1 MCNRFLLGN
10 GFCNFL
16 NKIFLTHHI
25 IYFMKKYLLPAV
37 ALLFFSCK
45 ENKNNTSETEVVTK
59 TDTLKLPPPDEKA
72 AKNKFSNVLGWPAG
86 KSPTAPEGFTVTR
99 FAENIKSPRNM
110 IQAANGDIFV
120 VLSNSE
126 RTKTEK
132 IKNDIS
138 GKSDAEVGGKSA
150 NRIILY
156 RDANKDGIAESSSV
170 FLDNLNQPYGML
182 IIKDQFYVANTD
194 GLWVYPYKEGDMKIT
209 KPGKKIVNLPA
220 GGYNNHWTRNLIA
233 NKDQSKIYISVG
245 SGSNVGENG
254 MENEVRRA
262 NILEVNPD
270 GSGEKIYA
278 AGLRNPVG
286 MSWNPSTG
294 ELWTVVNERDE
305 LGDELVPDY
314 LTSVKQNKFYGWP
327 YAYFGK
333 NEDPRRKG
341 EKPDLVAKTIVP
353 DVPLGSHTASLGLS
367 FYTGNQF
374 PEKYKNGAFIGQHG
388 SWNRSSLVGYQVAF
402 VLFTNGKAAGSYQ
415 PFLTGFI
422 ANEEKGDVYG
432 RPVGVLQIADGS
444 LLVADDVSGIV
455 WRVAYNKK

>member
-1 MCNRFLLGN
+1 MR
-10 GFCNFL
+10 
-16 NKIFLTHHI
+16 K
-25 IYFMKKYLLPAV
+25 MQ
-37 ALLFFSCK
+37 
-45 ENKNNTSETEVVTK
+45 
-59 TDTLKLPPPDEKA
+59 
-72 AKNKFSNVLGWPAG
+72 KNKFSNVIGWPAG
-86 KSPTAPEGFTVTR
+86 KAPTAPEGFTVTR

-110 IQAANGDIFV
+110 IQAANGDVFV

-156 RDANKDGIAESSSV
+156 RDANKDGIPESSSV

-182 IIKDQFYVANTD
+182 IIKDKFYVANTD
-194 GLWVYPYKEGDMKIT
+194 GLWVYPYQQGETKIT
-209 KPGKKIVNLPA
+209 KPGKKIVSLPA
-220 GGYNNHWTRNLIA
+220 GGYNNHWTRNLIT

-254 MENEVRRA
+254 MEYEVRRA

-314 LTSVKQNKFYGWP
+314 LTSVKQNAFYGWP

-402 VLFTNGKAAGSYQ
+402 VPFANGKASGSYQ

-422 ANEEKGDVYG
+422 ANEAKGDVYG

-455 WRVAYNKK
+455 WRVAYTKKK

>member
-1 MCNRFLLGN
+1 
-10 GFCNFL
+10 
-16 NKIFLTHHI
+16 
-25 IYFMKKYLLPAV
+25 MKNYILPV
-37 ALLFFSCK
+37 LALLTLSCK
-45 ENKNNTSETEVVTK
+45 ENKNDKAGSKTAVTK
-59 TDTLKLPPPDEKA
+59 TDTLKLPAPDEKNS
-72 AKNKFSNVLGWPAG
+72 KTKFSNVLGWAKG
-86 KSPTAPEGFTVTR
+86 KMPVAPEGFTVTR

-110 IQAANGDIFV
+110 IQAENGDVFV

-126 RTKTEK
+126 RTVSEK

-156 RDANKDGIAESSSV
+156 RDADKDGVPESSSV
-170 FLDNLNQPYGML
+170 FLANLNQPYGML
-182 IIKDQFYVANTD
+182 IIKDHFYVANTD
-194 GLWVYPYKEGDMKIT
+194 GLWVYPYKLGDMKIT

-254 MENEVRRA
+254 MDKEVRRA

-286 MSWNPSTG
+286 MSWNPVTG

-305 LGDELVPDY
+305 LGDDLVPDY
-314 LTSVKQNKFYGWP
+314 LTSVKQNAFYGWP
-327 YAYFGK
+327 YSYFGK

-341 EKPDLVAKTIVP
+341 ERPDLVQKTIVP
-353 DVPLGSHTASLGLS
+353 DVPLGSHTASLGLT
-367 FYTGNQF
+367 FYTGSQF

-402 VLFTNGKAAGSYQ
+402 VPFANGKPAASYQ

-422 ANEEKGDVYG
+422 ADEAKGDVYG

-444 LLVADDVSGIV
+444 LLVADDVGGIV
-455 WRVAYNKK
+455 WRVSRAGK

>member
-1 MCNRFLLGN
+1 
-10 GFCNFL
+10 
-16 NKIFLTHHI
+16 
-25 IYFMKKYLLPAV
+25 MKKYLLPAV

-45 ENKNNTSETEVVTK
+45 ESKSKTTSDTDEVVTK
-59 TDTLKLPPPDEKA
+59 TDTLQLPPPDEKG
-72 AKNKFSNVLGWPAG
+72 AKNKFSNVIGWPAG

-156 RDANKDGIAESSSV
+156 RDANKDGVAESSSV

-182 IIKDQFYVANTD
+182 IIKNKFYVANTD
-194 GLWVYPYKEGDMKIT
+194 GLWVYPYEEGDMKIT

-254 MENEVRRA
+254 MEYEVRRA

-314 LTSVKQNKFYGWP
+314 LTSVKQNQFYGWP

-367 FYTGNQF
+367 FYTGTQF

-402 VLFTNGKAAGSYQ
+402 VPFNNGKATGSYQ

-432 RPVGVLQIADGS
+432 RPVGVLQISDGS

>member
-1 MCNRFLLGN
+1 
-10 GFCNFL
+10 
-16 NKIFLTHHI
+16 
-25 IYFMKKYLLPAV
+25 MKNYLLPAV
-37 ALLFFSCK
+37 AMLFFSCK
-45 ENKNNTSETEVVTK
+45 ENKNTQQTSDEAITQTN
-59 TDTLKLPPPDEKA
+59 TLKLPPPDEKG
-72 AKNKFSNVLGWPAG
+72 AKNKFSNVIGWPAG
-86 KSPTAPEGFTVTR
+86 KTPVAPDGFAVTR

-110 IQAANGDIFV
+110 IQADNGDVFV

-156 RDANKDGIAESSSV
+156 RDANKDGVAESSSV

-182 IIKDQFYVANTD
+182 IMKDKFYVANTD
-194 GLWVYPYKEGDMKIT
+194 GLWVYPYKEGDTKIT
-209 KPGKKIVNLPA
+209 EPGKKIVSLPA

-233 NKDQSKIYISVG
+233 NKNQTKIYISVG

-254 MENEVRRA
+254 MEHEVRRA

-270 GSGEKIYA
+270 GTGEKIYG

-305 LGDELVPDY
+305 LGDDLVPDY
-314 LTSVKQNKFYGWP
+314 LTSVKRDAFYGWP

-353 DVPLGSHTASLGLS
+353 DVPLGSHTASLGLT

-388 SWNRSSLVGYQVAF
+388 SWNRSSLMGYQVVF
-402 VLFTNGKAAGSYQ
+402 VPFKNGKASGSYE

-422 ANEEKGDVYG
+422 ANEENGDVYG
-432 RPVGVLQIADGS
+432 RPVSVLQIADGS

-455 WRVAYNKK
+455 WRVAHTKK

>member
-1 MCNRFLLGN
+1 
-10 GFCNFL
+10 
-16 NKIFLTHHI
+16 
-25 IYFMKKYLLPAV
+25 MKNYLLPAAV
-37 ALLFFSCK
+37 ILVFSCK
-45 ENKNNTSETEVVTK
+45 ENKNKPVENNQSDTAFTQ
-59 TDTLKLPPPDEKA
+59 TDTLKLPAPDEKN
-72 AKNKFSNVLGWPAG
+72 AKNKFSNVIGWP
-86 KSPTAPEGFTVTR
+86 KDKTPVAPEGFTVTR

-110 IQAANGDIFV
+110 IQADNGDIFV

-126 RTKTEK
+126 RTASEK

-156 RDANKDGIAESSSV
+156 RDANKDGIPEFSSV
-170 FLDNLNQPYGML
+170 FIDNLNQPYGML
-182 IIKDQFYVANTD
+182 IINDKFYVANTD
-194 GLWVYPYKEGDMKIT
+194 GLWVFPYKLGDTKIS
-209 KPGKKIVNLPA
+209 KPGKKIVDLPA

-254 MENEVRRA
+254 MEYEVRRA

-270 GSGEKIYA
+270 GTGEKIFA

-286 MSWNPSTG
+286 MSWNPVTG

-314 LTSVKQNKFYGWP
+314 LTSVKQNAFYGWP

-341 EKPDLVAKTIVP
+341 EKFDLVQKTIVP
-353 DVPLGSHTASLGLS
+353 DVPLGSHTASLGLA
-367 FYTGNQF
+367 FYTADQF
-374 PEKYKNGAFIGQHG
+374 PQKFKNSAFIGQHG

-402 VLFTNGKAAGSYQ
+402 VPFKNGKAASPYQ
-415 PFLTGFI
+415 SFLTGFI
-422 ANEEKGDVYG
+422 ADEKKGDVYG
-432 RPVGVLQIADGS
+432 RPVGILQIADGS

-455 WRVAYNKK
+455 WRVAYENK

>member
-1 MCNRFLLGN
+1 M
-10 GFCNFL
+10 
-16 NKIFLTHHI
+16 KI
-25 IYFMKKYLLPAV
+25 YLLPV
-37 ALLFFSCK
+37 TALLLFSCK
-45 ENKNNTSETEVVTK
+45 EKNKSNGTGQADTAVTQN
-59 TDTLKLPPPDEKA
+59 DTLKLPPPDEKS
-72 AKNKFSNVLGWPAG
+72 AKNKFSNVIGWPAG
-86 KSPTAPEGFTVTR
+86 KTPTAPEGFTVTR

-110 IQAANGDIFV
+110 IQAENGDIFV

-126 RTKTEK
+126 RSVSEK
-132 IKNDIS
+132 IENDIS

-150 NRIILY
+150 NRILMY
-156 RDANKDGIAESSSV
+156 RDANKDGIPESSSV
-170 FLDNLNQPYGML
+170 FLSNLNQPYGML
-182 IIKDQFYVANTD
+182 IIGNQFYVANTD
-194 GLWVYPYKEGDMKIT
+194 GVWVYPYKPGDTKIT
-209 KPGKKIVNLPA
+209 QPGKKIVSLPA

-254 MENEVRRA
+254 MENELRRA
-262 NILEVNPD
+262 DILEVGPD
-270 GSGEKIYA
+270 GRGEKIYA
-278 AGLRNPVG
+278 SGLRNPVG
-286 MSWNPSTG
+286 MSWNPVTG

-314 LTSVKQNKFYGWP
+314 LTGVKQGAFYGWP

-353 DVPLGSHTASLGLS
+353 DVPLGSHTASLGLT
-367 FYTGNQF
+367 FYTGSQF

-402 VLFTNGKAAGSYQ
+402 VPFKDGKASGSYQ

-422 ANEEKGDVYG
+422 ANEPKGDVYG
-432 RPVGVLQIADGS
+432 RPVGVLQLADGS